1 MRFFIAGHCISVTK
15 FVEEQKGVCY
25 LLRLSNSPEVPRMAT
40 QVRDQLLA
48 SNDVFRKLAEEHTQ
62 YSQRLD
68 ALVTKRFLSE
78 EEKVEEVR
86 LKKLKLRLKDQM
98 EWLEQ
103 QFRNG
108 QPVA

>member
-1 MRFFIAGHCISVTK
+1 
-15 FVEEQKGVCY
+15 
-25 LLRLSNSPEVPRMAT
+25 MAT

-48 SNDVFRKLAEEHTQ
+48 SNEVFRKLAEEHSQ

-68 ALVTKRFLSE
+68 TLVTKRYLSE
-78 EEKVEEVR
+78 EEKLEEVR

-98 EWLEQ
+98 ESLEQ
-103 QFRNG
+103 QFRKA